1 MNSNA
6 LKDEMKVEENE
17 VNSETQKISDVAHAI
32 RRSKL
37 EEEGHSLLI
46 VDLLRL
52 PRTFSYRRYRLDI
65 IGFLLA
71 WLWVVLLLALGY
83 WVARVGA

>member
-1 MNSNA
+1 MI
-6 LKDEMKVEENE
+6 EEE
-17 VNSETQKISDVAHAI
+17 KTETQKISDLVPPI
-32 RRSKL
+32 PRSKL
-37 EEEGHSLLI
+37 EEDGHSLMI

-52 PRTFSYRRYRLDI
+52 HQRFSYKRYRLDV

-83 WVARVGA
+83 WVTRIGA

>member
-1 MNSNA
+1 MI
-6 LKDEMKVEENE
+6 EEKKTG
-17 VNSETQKISDVAHAI
+17 TQKISDIVPPI
-32 RRSKL
+32 PRSKL
-37 EEEGHSLLI
+37 EEEGYSLLI

-52 PRTFSYRRYRLDI
+52 ARTFNYRRYRLDV

-83 WVARVGA
+83 WTTRIGA

>member
-1 MNSNA
+1 MN
-6 LKDEMKVEENE
+6 VEENKL
-17 VNSETQKISDVAHAI
+17 TFDTPKTSDVAPPI
-32 RRSKL
+32 PRSKL

-52 PRTFSYRRYRLDI
+52 ARTFSYRRYRLDV

-71 WLWVVLLLALGY
+71 WLWVALLLALGY
-83 WVARVGA
+83 WITRIGA

>member
-1 MNSNA
+1 MV
-6 LKDEMKVEENE
+6 KEEE
-17 VNSETQKISDVAHAI
+17 VTIETQKISDIVPPI
-32 RRSKL
+32 PRSKL

-52 PRTFSYRRYRLDI
+52 PRRFSYRRYRLDV

-71 WLWVVLLLALGY
+71 WLWVALLLALGY
-83 WVARVGA
+83 WITRIGA